1 MICGG
6 CSFAKLCLTLCVPM
20 KCSMPGFPVLQC
32 LPEFAQVHVHWV
44 SVAIQP
50 SHPLPSPSPP
60 AFSLFPASGSFP
72 VSQLFVSGGQ
82 SIGASASASTLAMN
96 IQDLFPL
103 GLTDSGFLDSSV
115 GKESACNVRDLVSI
129 PGLGKSPRLEG
140 KGYHSSILAWK
151 SQWTHKELN
160 TTEWLSLSA

>member
-1 MICGG
+1 M
-6 CSFAKLCLTLCVPM
+6 
-20 KCSMPGFPVLQC
+20 
-32 LPEFAQVHVHWV
+32 
-44 SVAIQP
+44 
-50 SHPLPSPSPP
+50 
-60 AFSLFPASGSFP
+60 
-72 VSQLFVSGGQ
+72 SQLLVSGGQ
-82 SIGASASASTLAMN
+82 GIGASALASVLPMN

-160 TTEWLSLSA
+160 TTE